1 MPPFFTLKC
10 KVIDLDQGTLQGLL
24 YDAHMRSMSMFT
36 PPSHMSE
43 PMRRARRH
51 MLARTG
57 LAWLGMMQIMMF
69 AFPGYLRSDERGADA
84 LASLDQA
91 IVLMNWISLVLT
103 APLVLYCA
111 WPIWQGAWRNLRDW
125 TVGMDVPVALSII
138 AAFLPSVRST
148 WMASGEVYFDSV
160 SMFVAFLLTARY
172 LELCARQA
180 ASNTPH
186 SSGLDTRGLV
196 HSADRLA
203 FWFVL
208 IQLVFAVGVGLYWFN
223 TVPEQ
228 ALSVTV
234 ALLVI
239 SCPCAMSMAV
249 PTAVAARRAVQL
261 GAPLLDRPEAARLDR
276 AMVRIA
282 HQSLYGSL
290 AWHVLM
296 TPLAALGWVQPWLAA
311 LTMLLSSLA
320 VAANAWRLYR
330 RGLAMDVVFQPNL
343 AA

>member
-1 MPPFFTLKC
+1 
-10 KVIDLDQGTLQGLL
+10 
-24 YDAHMRSMSMFT
+24 MRSMSMFT

-57 LAWLGMMQIMMF
+57 LAWLGMMQVMMF
-69 AFPGYLRSDERGADA
+69 AFPGYLRSGTRGADA

-103 APLVLYCA
+103 IPLILYCA

-138 AAFLPSVRST
+138 TAFLPSVRST

-180 ASNTPH
+180 AHDAPQSAI
-186 SSGLDTRGLV
+186 LDTQGLIN
-196 HSADRLA
+196 SANRLA

-208 IQLVFAVGVGLYWFN
+208 IQLVLAAGVGLYWLN
-223 TVPEQ
+223 TMPEQ

-234 ALLVI
+234 ALLVM

-249 PTAVAARRAVQL
+249 PTAVAARRAMQL
-261 GAPLLDRPEAARLDR
+261 RMPVPDHVAAARLDR
-276 AMVRIA
+276 SMVRTA

-296 TPLAALGWVQPWLAA
+296 TPLAAMGWVQPWLAA
-311 LTMLLSSLA
+311 LTMLVSSLA
-320 VAANAWRLYR
+320 VAANAWRLYQR
-330 RGLAMDVVFQPNL
+330 SVAADRVFQPNL

>member
-1 MPPFFTLKC
+1 
-10 KVIDLDQGTLQGLL
+10 
-24 YDAHMRSMSMFT
+24 MFT
-36 PPSHMSE
+36 PPSHMPE

-57 LAWLGMMQIMMF
+57 LAWLGMMQVMMF
-69 AFPGYLRSDERGADA
+69 AFPGYLRSGERGTDA

-103 APLVLYCA
+103 VPLVLYCA
-111 WPIWQGAWRNLRDW
+111 WPIWQGAWRSLRSW
-125 TVGMDVPVALSII
+125 TVGMDVPVALSIVT
-138 AAFLPSVRST
+138 AFLPSVRST

-180 ASNTPH
+180 ANGTPRGD
-186 SSGLDTRGLV
+186 SLDTQGLI
-196 HSADRLA
+196 HSANRLA

-208 IQLVFAVGVGLYWFN
+208 IQLVLAGGVGLYWLS
-223 TVPEQ
+223 TAPEQ

-234 ALLVI
+234 ALLVM

-261 GAPLLDRPEAARLDR
+261 SAPMLDRKEAARLDR
-276 AMVRIA
+276 SMVRIA

-330 RGLAMDVVFQPNL
+330 RGLAIDAVFQPNL

>member
-1 MPPFFTLKC
+1 
-10 KVIDLDQGTLQGLL
+10 
-24 YDAHMRSMSMFT
+24 
-36 PPSHMSE
+36 
-43 PMRRARRH
+43 

-57 LAWLGMMQIMMF
+57 LAWLGMMQVMMF
-69 AFPGYLRSDERGADA
+69 ALPGYLRSGERGADA

-91 IVLMNWISLVLT
+91 IILMNWISLVLT
-103 APLVLYCA
+103 VPLVLYCA
-111 WPIWQGAWRNLRDW
+111 WPIWRGAWRDLRDW

-138 AAFLPSVRST
+138 TAFLPSVRST

-160 SMFVAFLLTARY
+160 SMFIAFLLTARY

-180 ASNTPH
+180 ASGAPR
-186 SSGLDTRGLV
+186 GDRLDTQGLT
-196 HSADRLA
+196 HSANRLA

-208 IQLVFAVGVGLYWFN
+208 TQLLLAGSVGTYWLSAA
-223 TVPEQ
+223 PEQ

-234 ALLVI
+234 ALLVM

-261 GAPLLDRPEAARLDR
+261 RVPVLGPEEAARLDR
-276 AMVRIA
+276 SMVRIA

-296 TPLAALGWVQPWLAA
+296 TPLAAMGWVQPWLAA

-330 RGLAMDVVFQPNL
+330 RGLADDMALQPDL
-343 AA
+343 VA